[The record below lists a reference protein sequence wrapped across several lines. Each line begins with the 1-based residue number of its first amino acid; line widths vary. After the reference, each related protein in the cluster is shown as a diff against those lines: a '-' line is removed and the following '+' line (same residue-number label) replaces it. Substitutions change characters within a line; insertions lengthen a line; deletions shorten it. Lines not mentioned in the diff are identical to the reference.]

1 MKNGWVFVALSLC
14 LSACTFTTDEGYI
27 RCLQGF
33 NDTGSGIKVPPGAAA
48 QVIGAGTVGAAAA
61 LVLCKEPEITESPDA
76 LVAKVPGELSQP
88 LEERRSLV
96 MTDATPAAAL
106 VPLAPVMGFV
116 FDSRSLQFD
125 LDRAEL
131 EPGASDALS
140 PVVDFLNDYPEV
152 SVRITG
158 HTCWLG
164 SNEHNLDLSQRR
176 ADAVADY
183 LLSQGIDRDRL
194 FVAAEGESQP
204 IESNLTDEG
213 RQSNRRVEVVQ
224 L

>member
-1 MKNGWVFVALSLC
+1 MKNVWVFIAVSLC
-14 LSACTFTTDEGYI
+14 LSACTFTTDEEYI

-33 NDTGSGIKVPPGAAA
+33 NHTGSGIKVPPGGAAK
-48 QVIGAGTVGAAAA
+48 VIGAGSVGAAAA

-76 LVAKVPGELSQP
+76 LVAEVPGNLSQP

-96 MTDATPAAAL
+96 MTDATPAAAP
-106 VPLAPVMGFV
+106 VPMAPLSGFV
-116 FDSRSLQFD
+116 FDSRTLQFD
-125 LDRAEL
+125 MDRAEL
-131 EPGASDALS
+131 RPGASITLS

-152 SVRITG
+152 SVLITG

-183 LLSQGIDRDRL
+183 LVSQGIDRDRL

-204 IESNLTDEG
+204 IDTNLTEEG

>member
-1 MKNGWVFVALSLC
+1 MKHVCVFIALSLC
-14 LSACTFTTDEGYI
+14 LGACTFTTDEGYI

-76 LVAKVPGELSQP
+76 LVAEVPGDLSQP

-96 MTDATPAAAL
+96 MTDGTPTAAP
-106 VPLAPVMGFV
+106 VSLAPVTGFV
-116 FDSRSLQFD
+116 FDSRTLQFD
-125 LDRAEL
+125 LERAAL
-131 EPGASDALS
+131 RPGADITLS
-140 PVVDFLNDYPEV
+140 TVVNFLNDYPEV

-164 SNEHNLDLSQRR
+164 SNEYNLDLSRRR
-176 ADAVADY
+176 ANAVPGY
-183 LLSQGIDRDRL
+183 LISQGIDL
-194 FVAAEGESQP
+194 SL
-204 IESNLTDEG
+204 IHI
-213 RQSNRRVEVVQ
+213 
-224 L
+224 

>member
-1 MKNGWVFVALSLC
+1 M
-14 LSACTFTTDEGYI
+14 
-27 RCLQGF
+27 
-33 NDTGSGIKVPPGAAA
+33 PPGVAA
-48 QVIGAGTVGAAAA
+48 QVIGAGTVGAAAV

-76 LVAKVPGELSQP
+76 LVAEVPGDLSQP
-88 LEERRSLV
+88 QQERRSLV
-96 MTDATPAAAL
+96 MTGATPVATPA
-106 VPLAPVMGFV
+106 PLAPVAGFV
-116 FDSRSLQFD
+116 FDSRALRFD

-131 EPGASDALS
+131 KPGASDTLS
-140 PVVDFLNDYPEV
+140 PVVEFLNDYPEV

-158 HTCWLG
+158 HTCWLR
-164 SNEHNLDLSQRR
+164 SNEHNLDLSRRR

-183 LLSQGIDRDRL
+183 LVSQGIDRDRL

-204 IESNLTDEG
+204 IDTNLTEEG

>member
-1 MKNGWVFVALSLC
+1 M
-14 LSACTFTTDEGYI
+14 EG
-27 RCLQGF
+27 
-33 NDTGSGIKVPPGAAA
+33 
-48 QVIGAGTVGAAAA
+48 
-61 LVLCKEPEITESPDA
+61 
-76 LVAKVPGELSQP
+76 
-88 LEERRSLV
+88 
-96 MTDATPAAAL
+96 
-106 VPLAPVMGFV
+106 LAVMGFV